1 MLRRQLGRFAVERR
15 GLRRRRRRERLARL
29 LHLGLKLL
37 ALCVERGLRL
47 TLPLVELRGVR
58 LLLGQA
64 LRLGLRDPG
73 PCARPCATAIEPGS
87 YI

>member
-1 MLRRQLGRFAVERR
+1 MLRS
-15 GLRRRRRRERLARL
+15 ERLARL

-64 LRLGLRDPG
+64 FCVSALRDPVV
-73 PCARPCATAIEPGS
+73 S
-87 YI
+87 